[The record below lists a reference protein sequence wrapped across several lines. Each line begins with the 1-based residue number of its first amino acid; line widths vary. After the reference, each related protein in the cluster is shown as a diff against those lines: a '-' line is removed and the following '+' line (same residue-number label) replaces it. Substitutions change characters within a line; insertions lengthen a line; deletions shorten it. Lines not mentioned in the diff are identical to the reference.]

1 MTEDMLPSIA
11 DFPNLDQ
18 QTRACLNLWGTVML
32 QGVRAAR
39 WGRSDAKRWLE
50 SNSEQVGGFRWLCSL
65 FNYDPDTLRRAI
77 VSAPTSPD
85 QSHPEDEASSD

>member
-1 MTEDMLPSIA
+1 MTEDTLPPIA

-18 QTRACLNLWGTVML
+18 QTRACLNLWGAVML
-32 QGVRAAR
+32 QGVRSAR

-65 FNYDPDTLRRAI
+65 FNYDPGTLRRAI